1 MSKNIT
7 NIFHNSNLLSIAC
20 TNNLDLNKIRM
31 IAHQTYNLILR
42 HELKILLNN
51 Y

>member
-7 NIFHNSNLLSIAC
+7 NIFHNSNLLSVAC
-20 TNNLDLNKIRM
+20 INNLDLNKIRM
-31 IAHQTYNLILR
+31 IAHQTYNLLR
-42 HELKILLNN
+42 HELKIPLNN